1 MLFPYTTL
9 FRSIAEDWRRAMQVE
24 NDLAKRL
31 GLKPGELLLDYPA
44 KTEMLG
50 LNLPVL
56 RRDGRVE
63 HLTQQTSGGT
73 INLPKLSEE
82 LYRSARW
89 LRVFTSKPVTLS
101 REQVISLL

>member
-1 MLFPYTTL
+1 M
-9 FRSIAEDWRRAMQVE
+9 EVE
-24 NDLAKRL
+24 NAVAKRL

-50 LNLPVL
+50 LNVPVV

-63 HLTQQTSGGT
+63 HLTATAEGGT
-73 INLPKLSEE
+73 INLPKLSDE

-89 LRVFTSKPVTLS
+89 LRVFTAKPVNPD
-101 REQVISLL
+101 RETVTSLL

>member
-1 MLFPYTTL
+1 M
-9 FRSIAEDWRRAMQVE
+9 EVE
-24 NDLAKRL
+24 NALAASV
-31 GLKPGELLLDYPA
+31 GLAPGELLLDYPA

-56 RRDGRVE
+56 RRDGSIE
-63 HLTQQTSGGT
+63 QLTQQTSGGT

-89 LRVFTSKPVTLS
+89 LRVFTAKPVTLS
-101 REQVISLL
+101 RASVLSTLSS

>member
-1 MLFPYTTL
+1 MPDIGEW
-9 FRSIAEDWRRAMQVE
+9 IADDWRRAIEVE
-24 NDLAKRL
+24 TELGTTL
-31 GLKPGELLLDYPA
+31 GLPPGELLLDYPA

-56 RRDGRVE
+56 RRDGHVE
-63 HLTQQTSGGT
+63 HLTERSSGGT

-89 LRVFTSKPVTLS
+89 LRVFTARPVELS
-101 REQVISLL
+101 RETVLALL